1 MVNWKGPQTER
12 NLLICLSLGIQIPS
26 KKVVGT
32 RPISARVFS
41 CVFELFYV
49 VNYMFSCFDG
59 GVGLGGGGGY

>member
-1 MVNWKGPQTER
+1 MSANKAKSSALPKLHPRGQ
-12 NLLICLSLGIQIPS
+12 LLVTNSIKLP
-26 KKVVGT
+26 GT